1 MNFIFYNRIYTL
13 SRRCPTPGCNGVGHV
28 KGKYSVHHRVSGCP
42 LAEKNALKVQQN
54 NATASSSPSTVP
66 APTRASS
73 PPAASSAT
81 TENKNVDSIKT
92 RNGIGRGKKK

>member
-1 MNFIFYNRIYTL
+1 M
-13 SRRCPTPGCNGVGHV
+13 

-42 LAEKNALKVQQN
+42 LAEKNALKVQQS
-54 NATASSSPSTVP
+54 NAAASSSPSSVP

-73 PPAASSAT
+73 PPPATAAA
-81 TENKNVDSIKT
+81 TENKNADSMKT